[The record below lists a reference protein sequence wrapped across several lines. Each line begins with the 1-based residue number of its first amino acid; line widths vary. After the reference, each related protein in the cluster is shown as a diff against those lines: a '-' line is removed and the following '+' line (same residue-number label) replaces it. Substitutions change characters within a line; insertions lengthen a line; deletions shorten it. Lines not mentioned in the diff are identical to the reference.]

1 MIRDYNFFHRRY
13 VQIEDDFLDIVDYIS
28 MQDDFTHPCYQIGSS
43 KLMDFSLKVG
53 TEVETV
59 FREILESK
67 RFDAN
72 GGISKKREA
81 QNIDVYRKV
90 IGPVYQ
96 LNDYKLLI
104 NLINKEIKPFENFDQ
119 NGRPEWFPI
128 YSKYKHNKLELLERW
143 NLKHSLYALGCLL
156 ILVVNH
162 PSIDGKEFRKHKVSQ
177 RVFDLLYS
185 NPRFSGMIVNIDF

>member
-1 MIRDYNFFHRRY
+1 
-13 VQIEDDFLDIVDYIS
+13 
-28 MQDDFTHPCYQIGSS
+28 
-43 KLMDFSLKVG
+43 MDLCLKVG
-53 TEVETV
+53 TEVETL

-67 RFDAN
+67 RFDAKE
-72 GGISKKREA
+72 GISKKREA
-81 QNIDVYRKV
+81 QNIDVYQKV

-104 NLINKEIKPFENFDQ
+104 NLINKEIKPFENFDK

-128 YSKYKHNKLELLERW
+128 YSKYKHSKLELLERW

-156 ILVVNH
+156 ILVINH

-177 RVFDLLYS
+177 RVFDLLS
-185 NPRFSGMIVNIDF
+185 STPRFSGTYISVDF